1 MHTKAADSS
10 EAIPMEVD
18 RVEKGHKGK
27 GKGKKGKG
35 KSGNWNIPWGAGRV
49 LDVAE
54 DRRAKER
61 KAEDADQAKER
72 TKERKEQ
79 KEKTIRRARLVQPV
93 QAMSWLWSL
102 E

>member
-1 MHTKAADSS
+1 M
-10 EAIPMEVD
+10 
-18 RVEKGHKGK
+18 GC
-27 GKGKKGKG
+27 
-35 KSGNWNIPWGAGRV
+35 WPWF

-79 KEKTIRRARLVQPV
+79 KENTIRRARLVQTSASYV
-93 QAMSWLWSL
+93 MAMVIGVMSALTRWM
-102 E
+102 

>member
-1 MHTKAADSS
+1 M
-10 EAIPMEVD
+10 AIGTYHGVLA
-18 RVEKGHKGK
+18 V
-27 GKGKKGKG
+27 
-35 KSGNWNIPWGAGRV
+35 V

-79 KEKTIRRARLVQPV
+79 KEKTIRRARLVQTSASYV
-93 QAMSWLWSL
+93 MAMVIGVMSARTRWM
-102 E
+102 